1 MWDCHYSKG
10 THLSAMYYFYLNEK
24 DSKLYFAGAKM
35 ATHPGKDNSIWQT
48 EAAGGEIL
56 QEVPALP

>member
-1 MWDCHYSKG
+1 
-10 THLSAMYYFYLNEK
+10 MYYFYLNEK